1 MLVMPANSSG
11 WLFHCMARETG
22 RIGHLF
28 SPRQQKQTFPW
39 FPYALDNGAFSCWD
53 MRENTFDLKK
63 WKALE
68 DDWKRLLVWSQCQPY
83 QARWAIVPD
92 VIGNKE
98 ATMEQWEKYATIVQ
112 DCRIPLAVAVQDG
125 MTKEDVLSLSPAPEV
140 IAIGGTTE
148 WKWETVEY
156 WAKAFK
162 RVHVLRCNSPTK
174 LYELESM
181 GIESCDGSGWNRG
194 DRKQTKGLE
203 KWARQKAIPSV
214 DWLSDHTCRGQKKN
228 DKHQIMWA

>member
-28 SPRQQKQTFPW
+28 SPNQQKQTFPW

-53 MRENTFDLKK
+53 MKENKFDRDK
-63 WKALE
+63 WSALE

-83 QARWAIVPD
+83 QPRWAIVPD
-92 VIGNKE
+92 VIGDKE
-98 ATMEQWEKYATIVQ
+98 ATIEQWKDYAEIVHE
-112 DCRIPLAVAVQDG
+112 CRITLAVAVQDG
-125 MTKEDVLSLSPAPEV
+125 MTKEDVLKLDPIPEV
-140 IAIGGTTE
+140 IAVGGTTE

-156 WAKAFK
+156 WAKAFD
-162 RVHVLRCNSPTK
+162 RVHVLRCNSPK
-174 LYELESM
+174 RLYELEAM
-181 GIESCDGSGWNRG
+181 GVESCDGSGWNRG

-203 KWARQKAIPSV
+203 EWARQKAIPST
-214 DWLSDHTCRGQKKN
+214 DWLADQTCRGVRKQDKN
-228 DKHQIMWA
+228 QPMWA